1 MIPTETAPAPATPVA
16 DIAGVVERARDAY
29 RSGITRPVGWRIET
43 LRRLKSLLKSR
54 AADLEDAL
62 AADLGKPPF
71 EVFGTD
77 TGFTMVD
84 IDHTVAHLRTWA
96 APKTVPTPL
105 NFQPA
110 SSRVVREPLGVVC
123 VIAPWNYPVQLTLA
137 PVVAAIAAGNAVV
150 AKPSEVAPAT
160 AAVLGGLL
168 ESLGTDA
175 VTVVQGAVPET
186 TELLA
191 QRFDHIFYT
200 GNGSVGRIV
209 MRAAAEHLTPVTL
222 ELGGKSPAIVSSRA
236 NLAVAAKRLAWGKFI
251 NAGQTCV
258 APDYVL
264 VERPVHDELVEALT
278 SSIHDF
284 YGPEPKESPDFA
296 RIVSDRHVRR
306 LEKFLTSG
314 SIATGGTVDPDT
326 RYIAPT
332 VLTDVTRDDPIM
344 QEEIFGP
351 LLPVIAVDS
360 LEEATDFVTSG
371 EKPLAL
377 YVFSE
382 EDAEVERVLAE
393 TSSGGVC
400 VNGTVLQLSNPA
412 LPFGGVGE
420 SGMGAYHGE
429 SGFLTFSHEKA
440 VFERSTRLDPP
451 ILYPPYTRAKSRLLH
466 NAYRIPDPR
475 TVLAGLWSRLRH
487 R

>member
-1 MIPTETAPAPATPVA
+1 MTATEPVPAPATPVGE
-16 DIAGVVERARDAY
+16 IAEIVDRARDAF
-29 RSGITRPVGWRIET
+29 RSGITGPVEWRMDT
-43 LRRLKSLLKSR
+43 LRRLKR
-54 AADLEDAL
+54 ALSERALQIEAAL
-62 AADLGKPPF
+62 AADLGKPAF
-71 EVFGTD
+71 EAFGTD

-84 IDHTVAHLRTWA
+84 IDHTIAHLRSWA
-96 APKTVPTPL
+96 APRTVPTPL

-137 PVVAAIAAGNAVV
+137 PIVAAIAAGNTVV

-160 AAVLGGLL
+160 AAVLGDLL

-175 VTVVQGAVPET
+175 VSVVQGAVAET

-200 GNGSVGRIV
+200 GNGTVGRIV

-236 NLAVAAKRLAWGKFI
+236 NLAVAAKRLTWGKFL

-264 VERPVHDELVEALT
+264 VERSVHDELVDGIT
-278 SSIHDF
+278 STIREF
-284 YGPEPKESPDFA
+284 YGSDPQASPDYA

-314 SIATGGTVDPDT
+314 TVATGGTVDAEN

-332 VLTDVTRDDPIM
+332 VLTDVSRDDPIM

-351 LLPVIAVDS
+351 LLPVIPVDS
-360 LEEATDFVTSG
+360 TAEAVELVLAG

-377 YVFSE
+377 YMFSDD
-382 EDAEVERVLAE
+382 DAEVDHVLSG

-429 SGFLTFSHEKA
+429 AGFLTFTHEKA
-440 VFERSTRLDPP
+440 VFARSTRVDPP
-451 ILYPPYTRAKSRLLH
+451 ILYPPYTKAKETLLRA
-466 NAYRIPDPR
+466 AYRVPDPR
-475 TVLAGLWSRLRH
+475 TLLARLWSKLRH